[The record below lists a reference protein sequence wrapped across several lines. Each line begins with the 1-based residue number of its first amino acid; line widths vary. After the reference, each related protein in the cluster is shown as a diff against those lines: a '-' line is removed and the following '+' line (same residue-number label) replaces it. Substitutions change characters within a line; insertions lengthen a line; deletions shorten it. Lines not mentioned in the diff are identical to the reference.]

1 MPSLLTW
8 IIKPRSL
15 PFLILAL
22 IFFALFL
29 SLGQYDQFS
38 TSFQLPPPPAAQL
51 STTELLLQQQV
62 DNLREKLLEICPEAP
77 EPIYAKPLLTKSQQ
91 ERYRHLQN
99 LDGGPTRHEHEY
111 MAAKRAPSR
120 KRKGSR
126 YMLTT
131 TIRQVQDQLPD
142 LLNTI
147 LVLTMFLGP
156 DKLSFSI
163 LEGPSSDSTPDI
175 LEQVLQPLLL
185 SLGVPASSIRIKTR
199 ESKIDFSNQNRIE
212 VLAGLRNKAMEPLWD
227 DRNGVG
233 RDIGAVVFFN
243 DVYMKAR
250 DVLELLH
257 QHVKAEE
264 ESGQETG
271 ITSGWDWYE
280 RSPAHYYDVWVG
292 RTVSRLTSKS
302 LIGPTVARAQLT
314 CRWTMGTCSTRS
326 TTPGGP
332 HLPTYSPILQ
342 PQKQHSITSNLSRY
356 FQHGTEWQSSL
367 LHHSRNPTTPASGV
381 GTSQRVNVLLANVLS
396 FVPIS
401 GKQVGA
407 VYKWFQ
413 VFRYV
418 LSRRYCADESSHMN
432 VVKRYNRIHY

>member
-62 DNLREKLLEICPEAP
+62 DDLREKLLEICPEAP
-77 EPIYAKPLLTKSQQ
+77 EPIYVKPLLTKSQE

-99 LDGGPTRHEHEY
+99 LDGGNRRNEHEY

-163 LEGPSSDSTPDI
+163 LEGPSSDSTPEI

-264 ESGQETG
+264 QSGQETG

-292 RTVSRLTSKS
+292 RTVSRAVRLF
-302 LIGPTVARAQLT
+302 TV
-314 CRWTMGTCSTRS
+314 
-326 TTPGGP
+326 
-332 HLPTYSPILQ
+332 YVI
-342 PQKQHSITSNLSRY
+342 
-356 FQHGTEWQSSL
+356 
-367 LHHSRNPTTPASGV
+367 
-381 GTSQRVNVLLANVLS
+381 RVH
-396 FVPIS
+396 
-401 GKQVGA
+401 
-407 VYKWFQ
+407 
-413 VFRYV
+413 
-418 LSRRYCADESSHMN
+418 AD
-432 VVKRYNRIHY
+432 K

>member
-38 TSFQLPPPPAAQL
+38 TSFQLPPPPVAQL
-51 STTELLLQQQV
+51 STTEILLQQQL
-62 DNLREKLLEICPEAP
+62 DGLREKLLEICPEAP
-77 EPIYAKPLLTKSQQ
+77 EPVYAKPLLTKSQQ
-91 ERYRHLQN
+91 ERYRHLQH
-99 LDGGPTRHEHEY
+99 LDGSGKRENEH
-111 MAAKRAPSR
+111 MNAKRAPSR
-120 KRKGSR
+120 KRRGSR

-156 DKLSFSI
+156 DKLSFSF
-163 LEGPSSDSTPDI
+163 LEGPSSDCTPQI

-185 SLGVPASSIRIKTR
+185 SLGVPSASIRIKTK
-199 ESKIDFSNQNRIE
+199 ESKIDFSNHNRIE

-264 ESGQETG
+264 GSGQETG

-292 RTVSRLTSKS
+292 RTVSHIILRLIWIRGQTY
-302 LIGPTVARAQLT
+302 
-314 CRWTMGTCSTRS
+314 RS
-326 TTPGGP
+326 
-332 HLPTYSPILQ
+332 I
-342 PQKQHSITSNLSRY
+342 
-356 FQHGTEWQSSL
+356 
-367 LHHSRNPTTPASGV
+367 
-381 GTSQRVNVLLANVLS
+381 
-396 FVPIS
+396 
-401 GKQVGA
+401 
-407 VYKWFQ
+407 
-413 VFRYV
+413 
-418 LSRRYCADESSHMN
+418 C
-432 VVKRYNRIHY
+432 

>member
-38 TSFQLPPPPAAQL
+38 TSFQLPPPPIAQL

-62 DNLREKLLEICPEAP
+62 DDLRQKLLEICPEAP
-77 EPIYAKPLLTKSQQ
+77 EPIYVKPLLTKSQQ

-99 LDGGPTRHEHEY
+99 LDGGARRNEHEY

-163 LEGPSSDSTPDI
+163 LEGPSSDSTPEI

-185 SLGVPASSIRIKTR
+185 SLGVPSSSIRIKTR

-264 ESGQETG
+264 QSGQETG

-292 RTVSRLTSKS
+292 RTVSRLGSRFSTK
-302 LIGPTVARAQLT
+302 TVLGAQLIY
-314 CRWTMGTCSTRS
+314 RWTMETCSTQS
-326 TTPGGP
+326 TILGGP
-332 HLPTYSPILQ
+332 HLPIYSPIRR
-342 PQKQHSITSNLSRY
+342 PQKQLSTTSNPSLYS
-356 FQHGTEWQSSL
+356 QHGTEWQSFL
-367 LHHSRNPTTPASGV
+367 LRHSRNPTTRASAV
-381 GTSQRVNVLLANVLS
+381 GTSQRVNVLLVNVRSSVL
-396 FVPIS
+396 IS
-401 GKQVGA
+401 GKQAGV
-407 VYKWFQ
+407 VYRSFQ

-418 LSRRYCADESSHMN
+418 PSC
-432 VVKRYNRIHY
+432 

>member
-38 TSFQLPPPPAAQL
+38 TSFQLPPPPSAQL
-51 STTELLLQQQV
+51 STTEILLQQQL
-62 DNLREKLLEICPEAP
+62 DQLRERLLEVCPAAP
-77 EPIYAKPLLTKSQQ
+77 EPIYAKPLLTKSQE

-99 LDGGPTRHEHEY
+99 LGDGHSKHGHEY

-120 KRKGSR
+120 RKRGSR

-131 TIRQVQDQLPD
+131 TIRQIQDQLPD

-156 DKLSFSI
+156 NKLSFSI
-163 LEGPSSDSTPDI
+163 LEGPSSDCTPEV

-185 SLGVPASSIRIKTR
+185 SLGVPASSIRMKTR
-199 ESKIDFSNQNRIE
+199 ESKIDFSNHNRIE
-212 VLAGLRNKAMEPLWD
+212 VLAELRNKALEPLWD

-233 RDIGAVVFFN
+233 RDVGAVVFFN

-257 QHVKAEE
+257 QHVMAEE
-264 ESGQETG
+264 ASGLETG

-292 RTVSRLTSKS
+292 RTVS
-302 LIGPTVARAQLT
+302 QL
-314 CRWTMGTCSTRS
+314 S
-326 TTPGGP
+326 
-332 HLPTYSPILQ
+332 
-342 PQKQHSITSNLSRY
+342 
-356 FQHGTEWQSSL
+356 
-367 LHHSRNPTTPASGV
+367 
-381 GTSQRVNVLLANVLS
+381 
-396 FVPIS
+396 
-401 GKQVGA
+401 
-407 VYKWFQ
+407 
-413 VFRYV
+413 
-418 LSRRYCADESSHMN
+418 
-432 VVKRYNRIHY
+432 

>member
-1 MPSLLTW
+1 MHPFLTW
-8 IIKPRSL
+8 IVKPRSL
-15 PFLILAL
+15 PFLILGL

-29 SLGQYDQFS
+29 SLGSYDQFS
-38 TSFQLPPPPAAQL
+38 TSFQLPPPPVAQL
-51 STTELLLQQQV
+51 STTEILLQQQL
-62 DNLREKLLEICPEAP
+62 DSLREKLVEVCPEVP
-77 EPIYAKPLLTKSQQ
+77 EPIYAKPLLTVSQQ

-99 LDGGPTRHEHEY
+99 LGGGIKQYDSRYTPGTEE
-111 MAAKRAPSR
+111 KRAPGRR
-120 KRKGSR
+120 KRGSR

-131 TIRQVQDQLPD
+131 TIRQIQDQLPD

-163 LEGPSSDSTPDI
+163 LEGPSSDCTPDV
-175 LEQVLQPLLL
+175 LEQVLHPLLM
-185 SLGVPASSIRIKTR
+185 SLGVPASSIRLKTR
-199 ESKIDFSNQNRIE
+199 EQKIDFDQHNRIE
-212 VLAGLRNKAMEPLWD
+212 VLAGLRNKAIEPLWE

-292 RTVSRLTSKS
+292 RTVR
-302 LIGPTVARAQLT
+302 
-314 CRWTMGTCSTRS
+314 TCSA
-326 TTPGGP
+326 
-332 HLPTYSPILQ
+332 L
-342 PQKQHSITSNLSRY
+342 
-356 FQHGTEWQSSL
+356 E
-367 LHHSRNPTTPASGV
+367 
-381 GTSQRVNVLLANVLS
+381 
-396 FVPIS
+396 
-401 GKQVGA
+401 
-407 VYKWFQ
+407 
-413 VFRYV
+413 
-418 LSRRYCADESSHMN
+418 
-432 VVKRYNRIHY
+432 